1 MRYVGFVSYVK
12 EYVPR
17 SKRTQRRFTAM
28 TAILLA
34 CLFVLGGYAAMWG
47 IIQLVV
53 ASTKDISAN

>member
-1 MRYVGFVSYVK
+1 VK

-17 SKRTQRRFTAM
+17 SKRIQRRFTAM